1 MLSTLALH
9 AAEATEHTES
19 VNHWVIG
26 GIALAILL
34 GLLVTLVAF
43 AGGREHS

>member
-9 AAEATEHTES
+9 TAEAASHEES
-19 VNHWVIG
+19 FNHWIAG

-34 GLLVTLVAF
+34 GLLLLLVAF